1 MQCYVWIIENILYFY
16 RTYEEKITK
25 KSLTSFRQTEFSFGF
40 INIYTRVNAQN
51 KCQAY
56 FICEY

>member
-25 KSLTSFRQTEFSFGF
+25 KSLTSFRQIEFSFGF

-56 FICEY
+56 FI